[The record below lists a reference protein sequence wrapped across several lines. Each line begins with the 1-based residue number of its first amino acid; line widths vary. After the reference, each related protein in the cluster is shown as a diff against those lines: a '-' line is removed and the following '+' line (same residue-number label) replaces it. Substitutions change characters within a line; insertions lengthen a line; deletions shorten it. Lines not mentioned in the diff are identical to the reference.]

1 MDTNNPI
8 IKLCIE
14 GTQAEFD
21 GRVDDACELYRQAWE
36 EATDDYEAC
45 IVAHYVARCYQ
56 SPKDMLRWNQEALER
71 ANAVSNDSIREFYP
85 SLYLN
90 IGRSHELLGHQ
101 AEAEKYY
108 SLAAD
113 LGVTHQLDLKYS
125 NISHDEL
132 LPESEEI

>member
-1 MDTNNPI
+1 MDTNNPT

-14 GTQAEFD
+14 GVQAEFD
-21 GRVDDACELYRQAWE
+21 GRMDDACKLYRQAWE
-36 EATDDYEAC
+36 ESTNDYEAC
-45 IVAHYVARCYQ
+45 IAAHYVARCQ
-56 SPKDMLRWNQEALER
+56 DFPEGIFRWNQVALER
-71 ANAVSNDSIREFYP
+71 ARAVNDERVQEFYP

-90 IGRSHELLGHQ
+90 MGHSHELLGHQ

-125 NISHDEL
+125 NMGHDEL
-132 LPESEEI
+132 HLESEEV